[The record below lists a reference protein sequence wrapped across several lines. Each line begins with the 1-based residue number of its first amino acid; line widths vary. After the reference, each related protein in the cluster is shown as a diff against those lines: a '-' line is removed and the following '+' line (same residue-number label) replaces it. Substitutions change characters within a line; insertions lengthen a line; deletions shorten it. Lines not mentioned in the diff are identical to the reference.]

1 VSGSGMGGQMKVV
14 RVLGVLEPGGA
25 QLSALLLSAAL
36 RRHGVATILLAG
48 DATPSG
54 LALAARYGCPADA
67 FRVSERVSPRSLQ
80 WTPEPGFADWLRP
93 RLAPADLV
101 HAHMVG
107 AWWAAARALP
117 PHVPLVASEH
127 NEMSWPGDDHTAQA
141 RVAARRVDLLF
152 AHGPAVTAWA
162 AGLGLGGRLR
172 AGRSSVEGLSARP
185 WPGLASPR
193 LTFTGRFRADKAPD
207 VLVEALALLDAPPPA
222 YLVGD
227 GPMRPAV
234 ARLVRSRGLDTVV
247 RLPGWSHKPSRYVS
261 AASVHVVPSREESWS
276 QSAVVAL
283 GLGVPVIGTAVDGL
297 ARTLGGG
304 RGILVP
310 PDDPHA
316 LAAALSRVLG
326 GERPEP
332 GPGRAYARQ
341 FTPSAAAAMY
351 LSAYRYLLASRAT
364 LRHQQTAATPAA
376 SSPPATDTLA

>member
-1 VSGSGMGGQMKVV
+1 MRVV

-25 QLSALLLSAAL
+25 QLSALMLSAAL
-36 RRHGVATILLAG
+36 RRHGVATTVLAG

-54 LALAARYGCPADA
+54 LALAARYGLAAEA
-67 FRVSERVSPRSLQ
+67 FRLSEQVTPRSLQ
-80 WTPEPGFADWLRP
+80 WTPEPVFADWLGP

-107 AWWAAARALP
+107 AWWAAARAVP
-117 PHVPLVASEH
+117 PLVPLVASEH
-127 NEMSWPGDDHTAQA
+127 NQMSWPGGDHTAQA
-141 RVAARRVDLLF
+141 RAAARRVDMLF
-152 AHGPAVTAWA
+152 CHGPAVCAWA

-172 AGRSSVEGLSARP
+172 EGRSAVQGLSARP
-185 WPGLASPR
+185 WPDLPTPR

-227 GPMRPAV
+227 GPLRQALAQLIR
-234 ARLVRSRGLDTVV
+234 ARRLETVV
-247 RLPGWSHKPSRYVS
+247 RLPGWSDKPSRYVS
-261 AASVHVVPSREESWS
+261 GASVHVVPSREESWS

-283 GLGVPVIGTAVDGL
+283 GLGVPVVGTAVDGL

-304 RGILVP
+304 RGILLP
-310 PDDPHA
+310 PDDPPA

-326 GERPEP
+326 GERPDP

-351 LSAYRYLLASRAT
+351 LSAYRHLFASRAT